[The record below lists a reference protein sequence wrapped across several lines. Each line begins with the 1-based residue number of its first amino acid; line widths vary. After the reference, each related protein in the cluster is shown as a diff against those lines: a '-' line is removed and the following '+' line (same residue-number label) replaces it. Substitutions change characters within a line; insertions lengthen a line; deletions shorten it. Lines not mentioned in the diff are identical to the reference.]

1 MISMTRQNLILG
13 ELRRLAKQLF
23 ANHPVTAYLYGSRAR
38 GEGGI
43 NSDWDILIVTD
54 DTMSAKDAFE
64 KFAYPFTEI
73 GWRLGEQI
81 TPLLYTRSEWD
92 AEKETSFYLN
102 VQKDSIR
109 L

>member
-1 MISMTRQNLILG
+1 MTQHNRILG
-13 ELRRLAKQLF
+13 EIKRLAQQLF
-23 ANHPVTAYLYGSRAR
+23 ANLPATAYLYGSRAR
-38 GEGGI
+38 GDAGT

-54 DTMSAKDAFE
+54 DSLSNKDAFE

-92 AEKETSFYLN
+92 AERGSSFYLN
-102 VQKDSIR
+102 VQKDSI
-109 L
+109 LL